1 MSDLIKQVGG
11 IEKAKDIV
19 NGAPENSQYW
29 RDMDSIC
36 SPNEI
41 LYYVWF
47 DEDLLVFDVD
57 DGWVKSIYH
66 SGAEYIIEQ
75 LQNIDDLRQAIAD
88 YNTDHCTN
96 IENHIS
102 PSTVRIEK

>member
-11 IEKAKDIV
+11 IERAKNIV
-19 NGAPENSQYW
+19 SGAPKNTEMW
-29 RDMDSIC
+29 RDMDSVC

-47 DEDLLVFDVD
+47 GGALLVFE
-57 DGWVKSIYH
+57 DGKGWIKSIYH
-66 SGAEYIIEQ
+66 DGEEYILDQ
-75 LQNIDDLRQAIAD
+75 LQELNDLRQAIAD

-102 PSTVRIEK
+102 PSTKVIDR